1 VTAVALAHLTAAL
14 QATGMLRDVRGELP
28 ATVTGVTDDSRAV
41 RPGFAFVAVPG
52 TTADGHDY
60 LNAVAES
67 GAAVAV
73 VEDPERTT
81 IPALVVRDSRRAAA
95 VVGAAY
101 YNDPARAFTLVAV
114 TGTNGKTTT
123 ASILRHLLDSDATPA
138 ASMGTLGVIVRS
150 AGEPFPGGGG
160 LTTPGPIE
168 FHRVLRALADAGIR
182 QLALEASSHALA
194 QHRLDRA
201 PFAAAVFTNLTRDH
215 LDYHGTMD
223 AYFAAKAQLV
233 SLLGPGGVA
242 VINADDPA
250 WAALPASTTRIT
262 FGLSEAADVRAADVR
277 YSGLGSLWTL
287 RVQGHEY
294 EVHLPLAGDFNVAN
308 ALGAAAACIALGA
321 DAGAVAERLGTVP
334 QVPGRLERLSE
345 SPAVFRDYAHTPNAL
360 ERALAAMRPFAAGG
374 RLIVVFGCGG
384 DRDPGKRPHM
394 GAIAEQLADHVVLT
408 SDNPRTEDPERILD
422 AIDGGMTRRDH
433 ERIEDRRSAIAHAI
447 DVAVPGRDVVL
458 LAGKGHETYQVR
470 GTEKLSF
477 DEALV
482 VRELLAARK

>member
-1 VTAVALAHLTAAL
+1 
-14 QATGMLRDVRGELP
+14 
-28 ATVTGVTDDSRAV
+28 V

-60 LNAVAES
+60 LHAAAAA
-67 GAAVAV
+67 GAAIAI
-73 VEDPERTT
+73 VEHPERSPV
-81 IPALVVRDSRRAAA
+81 PALVVGDARRAAA

-123 ASILRHLLDSDATPA
+123 VGIVRHLLDTDATPA
-138 ASMGTLGVIVRS
+138 ASMGTLGVLVRS
-150 AGEPFPGGGG
+150 AGDAFPGGGG

-215 LDYHGTMD
+215 LDYHETME
-223 AYFAAKAQLV
+223 AYFAAKAHLV

-242 VINADDPA
+242 VVNADDPA
-250 WAALPASTTRIT
+250 WAALPAATRRIT
-262 FGLSEAADVRAADVR
+262 FGLNEAADVRATDVQYR
-277 YSGLGSLWTL
+277 GLGSVWTL
-287 RVQGHEY
+287 RVQDHEY
-294 EVHLPLAGDFNVAN
+294 DVHLPLAGDFNVAN

-321 DAGAVAERLGTVP
+321 DAGEVAERLATVP
-334 QVPGRLERLSE
+334 QVPGRLERLNE
-345 SPAVFRDYAHTPNAL
+345 MPAVFRDYAHTPNAL

-384 DRDPGKRPHM
+384 DRDPGKRPQM
-394 GAIAEQLADHVVLT
+394 GAIAERLADHIVLT
-408 SDNPRTEDPERILD
+408 SDNPRTENPERILD
-422 AIDGGMTRRDH
+422 DIEAGLTRRRHD
-433 ERIEDRRSAIAHAI
+433 RIEDRRAAIAHALDI
-447 DVAVPGRDVVL
+447 AARDRDVIL

-470 GTEKLSF
+470 GTEKLPF
-477 DEALV
+477 DEAV
-482 VRELLAARK
+482 IVRELLAAQA